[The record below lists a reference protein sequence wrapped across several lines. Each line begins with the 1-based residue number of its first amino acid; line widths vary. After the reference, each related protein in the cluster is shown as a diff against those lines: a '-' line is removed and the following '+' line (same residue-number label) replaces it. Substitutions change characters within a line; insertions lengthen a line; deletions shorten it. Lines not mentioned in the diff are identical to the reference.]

1 MHNIFKKIIIVI
13 LALACIILPAM
24 CIYAEDIKG
33 EQLVGE
39 LSSDDIKLDI
49 SYGYDDS
56 AKGGRYLPIHI
67 SYTAASDY
75 SFDGQVAILVQ
86 ESDKTTYS
94 YSYPLSLSASEEK
107 RKDYYIPIGYD
118 ANRILVKLIDSS
130 EKEVASRLIKLNTDG
145 NNAILNIGILSD
157 SPNDL
162 SYFDNM
168 SINYGMLRTNTI
180 ELSSDTF
187 PDNTR
192 GLDLLDIIVIS
203 DYKIRNLREQQSR
216 ALMDWVSSGKVLIM
230 GTGNRVDDTLGRY
243 APELLDDMY
252 ESPANTDIDLSTN
265 PQKNQDETTLV
276 NVPYVDVALHGG
288 NVVMYSNGQPLL
300 TTVNKSNGIIAV
312 AGYDFVD
319 VKEYALT
326 NNNYVD
332 TLISTILGQ
341 SRIYNIANQLRDD
354 STENY
359 NSVQNL
365 INVGDASKLPQ
376 INLYYIGIIAYVLL
390 IGPGVYVFLKQR
402 DLSIYYKRAVIA
414 LSIICVCII
423 YAMGIRTRFTDTF
436 YHYASI
442 LDTDEDAVN
451 DTTLINITNPYNIS
465 YDVNINKKYN
475 IRPITAIDEADSTS
489 TQLDTGALE
498 DIAISYG
505 EDSTGIKI
513 NDVGAFTPKF
523 FRLESTDVNLEGA
536 GFDGY
541 ISVFEDSIEGEIT
554 NNCAYDI
561 TNAAVILYGRLI
573 LIGDMKAG
581 ETKTLEGAKAY
592 NIPLKE
598 SFSVG
603 RIITGLDSFDSPE
616 VTNSDYMSAM
626 EKTNIIA
633 YYIDNYLGGY
643 SADARIIAFSRDS
656 IDRDILVGATLESSG
671 NTMLT
676 SAISVDEKQDDRIY
690 RSALMKSPQVISG
703 SYDEESN
710 KLYSTDPL
718 VLSYNIGGDIDIDR
732 INIEQVSSE
741 VIGDTGAEQF
751 NYFSGNIELYNYT
764 TGDYD
769 SLPADT
775 KQLTSSQ
782 LNDYL
787 TPGNNIIIRYTS
799 NVAGNNADG
808 TVLPMLTVVGRY

>member
-1 MHNIFKKIIIVI
+1 MHSILKKLIIVI
-13 LALACIILPAM
+13 LALAFLALPAGN
-24 CIYAEDIKG
+24 IYAENVKEG
-33 EQLVGE
+33 NEPKQLGSE
-39 LSSDDIKLDI
+39 NIALDI

-67 SYTAASDY
+67 TYNCSSDY
-75 SFDGQVAILVQ
+75 SFDGHVSILVQ
-86 ESDKTTYS
+86 ESDKTTYA
-94 YSYPLSLSASEEK
+94 YNYPLSLGGGEEK
-107 RKDYYIPIGYD
+107 KKDYYIPIGYD
-118 ANRILVKLIDSS
+118 ANRILVKLIDLS
-130 EKEVASRLIKLNTDG
+130 ENEIESRLIKLNTDG

-216 ALMDWVSSGKVLIM
+216 ALMDWVAGGKVLIM

-252 ESPANTDIDLSTN
+252 ESPAYTDIDLSTN
-265 PQKNQDETTLV
+265 PGEKEKELV
-276 NVPYVDVALHGG
+276 NIPYVDVQLHGG

-332 TLISTILGQ
+332 TLISSILGQ
-341 SRIYNIANQLRDD
+341 TRIYNIANQLRDD
-354 STENY
+354 RTENY

-414 LSIICVCII
+414 LSVICVCII

-465 YDVNINKKYN
+465 YNVNINKKYN
-475 IRPITAIDEADSTS
+475 IRPITSIDESDSARE
-489 TQLDTGALE
+489 QLETGVGE
-498 DIAISYG
+498 DIAISYD
-505 EDSTGIKI
+505 ESSTGISIK
-513 NDVGAFTPKF
+513 DAGAFTPKF
-523 FRLESTDVNLEGA
+523 FRLESTDVNLDSA

-554 NNCAYDI
+554 NNFTYDI
-561 TNAAVILYGRLI
+561 TDAAVVLYGKLI

-581 ETKTLEGAKAY
+581 ETKALEGASVY

-603 RIITGLDSFDSPE
+603 RIITGLNSFESPE
-616 VTNSDYMSAM
+616 VTNSDYMSAV

-643 SADARIIAFSRDS
+643 SADARIIAFSKDS
-656 IDRDILVGATLESSG
+656 IDRDILVGDMLESSG

-676 SAISVDEKQDDRIY
+676 SAISVDEKQDDKIY

-718 VLSYNIGGDIDIDR
+718 VLNYNIGGDIDIDR

-741 VIGDTGAEQF
+741 VIGEQENKQF
-751 NYFSGNIELYNYT
+751 DYFSGNIELYNYT

-769 SLPADT
+769 ILPAET
-775 KQLTSSQ
+775 RSLSGSQ
-782 LNDYL
+782 LVDYL

-799 NVAGNNADG
+799 NVAGYNADG